1 MEEIKGF
8 KQTTKDSDVI
18 NICTDENL
26 NKKFWKYQN
35 HKAFNKAIKESTRQT
50 VDELQ
55 KFEAHV
61 RKYEKLWNKH
71 RSQFN
76 VLEKEHIDRTYIQN

>member
-1 MEEIKGF
+1 M
-8 KQTTKDSDVI
+8 KQLKQITPSN
-18 NICTDENL
+18 NIVNLCVDENL

-35 HKAFNKAIKESTRQT
+35 QKAFNKAIKESTKQT
-50 VDELQ
+50 IESIFELP

-61 RKYEKLWNKH
+61 RKHEKLWNKH